1 MFVGVKSLHGPEI
14 LYHTSLTS
22 HSGSLPPKKLCI
34 EKVACMS
41 PLLPWPGLEINF

>member
-22 HSGSLPPKKLCI
+22 HSGSLPPKETVRWKG
-34 EKVACMS
+34 
-41 PLLPWPGLEINF
+41 GLYVTIITLATSRN